1 LHSSRLRLGGEP
13 MAGSRGPA
21 IIAGMF
27 SSARALDRSRTLRGA
42 ARQASEVVPD
52 VEALLRSERTIWLS
66 TVAPDGAPHLVPIW
80 FTWDGAAV
88 WIFSKPHAVK
98 VRNMRRNGRVMLA
111 IGQPLDD
118 FDVQLI
124 EGCATLLDE
133 PTAAVLPEA
142 HRRRYAAALRDVGL
156 TWDEYSA
163 TYSQAIRIEPTRFL
177 PWRGRSHLARAD
189 EKCRRPGLLA
199 RLFALRP
206 ALSA

>member
-1 LHSSRLRLGGEP
+1 
-13 MAGSRGPA
+13 MAGTRRPA

-27 SSARALDRSRTLRGA
+27 LSVRALDRSRTLRGA
-42 ARQASEVVPD
+42 ARDASGVAPD
-52 VEALLRSERTIWLS
+52 VQTLLRSEATVWLS

-80 FTWDGAAV
+80 FTWDGEAV

-124 EGCATLLDE
+124 EGRAQLLDA

-142 HRRRYAAALRDVGL
+142 HRRKYAAALREVGL
-156 TWDEYSA
+156 TWHEYSA

-177 PWRGRSHLARAD
+177 PWRGRSHLVAAD
-189 EKCRRPGLLA
+189 GGTARRPGLLA
-199 RLFALRP
+199 RLFPLRQALF
-206 ALSA
+206 A